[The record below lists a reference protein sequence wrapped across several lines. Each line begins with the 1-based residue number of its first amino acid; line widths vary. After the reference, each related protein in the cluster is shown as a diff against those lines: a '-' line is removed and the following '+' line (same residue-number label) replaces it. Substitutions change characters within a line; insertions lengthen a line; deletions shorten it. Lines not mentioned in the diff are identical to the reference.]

1 MVEKRKC
8 KRLDL
13 SVSVQLERL
22 SNDGIMTVRYL
33 TVDVK
38 DISKSGIGFSA
49 EQELEIGTYYDTKI
63 QIWTKEIIDAVIQ
76 IVRRE
81 EKDGRY
87 QYGATFIGMAERD
100 ALKIDIYEIFNELQ

>member
-13 SVSVQLERL
+13 SVSIQLERL
-22 SNDGIMTVRYL
+22 SNDGIMTVKYL
-33 TVDVK
+33 TVDVS

-49 EQELEIGTYYDTKI
+49 GQELEIGTYYDTKI
-63 QIWTKEIIDAVIQ
+63 QIWTKEVIDAVIQ
-76 IVRRE
+76 IVRRA

-87 QYGATFIGMAERD
+87 QYGAIFIGMAERD
-100 ALKIDIYEIFNELQ
+100 ALKIDIYESFNEL

>member
-13 SVSVQLERL
+13 AVSIQLERL
-22 SNDGIMTVRYL
+22 SNDGIMTVKYL
-33 TVDVK
+33 TVDVS

-49 EQELEIGTYYDTKI
+49 RQELEIGTYYDTKI
-63 QIWTKEIIDAVIQ
+63 QIWTKEVIDAVIQ
-76 IVRRE
+76 IVRRA

-100 ALKIDIYEIFNELQ
+100 ALKIDIYEIFNEL

>member
-13 SVSVQLERL
+13 AVSIQLERL
-22 SNDGIMTVRYL
+22 SNDGIMTVKYL
-33 TVDVK
+33 TVDVS

-49 EQELEIGTYYDTKI
+49 AQELEIGTYYDTKI
-63 QIWTKEIIDAVIQ
+63 QIWTKEVIDAVIQ
-76 IVRRE
+76 IVRRA

-100 ALKIDIYEIFNELQ
+100 ALKIDIYEIFNEL